1 MNLNREFEMAR
12 REAVS
17 FLDRKEQKLELKK
30 NKENVEWVVNFLS
43 KSFTSEQINKRKVLD
58 FYIPTIVHN
67 FFFIN
72 YSNLIKIQAV
82 MAGRTW

>member
-43 KSFTSEQINKRKVLD
+43 QSFTSEQINKRKVLD
-58 FYIPTIVHN
+58 FYILTIVHN
-67 FFFIN
+67 FV
-72 YSNLIKIQAV
+72 LLTIQIS
-82 MAGRTW
+82 